1 LKVRFLADENVH
13 GKVVQSLREYG
24 LDVEWIKES
33 SRGIA
38 DPFILRRADI
48 GLLVLITNDRDFGD
62 LIFNKGLPLPHALLY
77 TRLPHRDWQNTAD
90 RLIAVIET
98 GVSAGH
104 IVTMTIDRNRT
115 SPFPPGARHD

>member
-1 LKVRFLADENVH
+1 MRFLADENVH
-13 GKVVQSLREYG
+13 GKVVQNLREYG

-38 DPFILRRADI
+38 DPFILQRIDI
-48 GLLVLITNDRDFGD
+48 SSLILITNDRDFGD
-62 LIFNKGLPLPHALLY
+62 LIFNKGLPIPYALLY

-90 RLIAVIET
+90 RLIAVIEQ
-98 GVSAGH
+98 GVFQGH
-104 IVTMTIDRNRT
+104 IVTIAIDRNRI